1 MERPVLERSGGRGW
15 RTGPWYDRSASPHAI
30 LGVEESAS
38 PEAIRQA
45 YLDAVQLWHP
55 DRFSNDP
62 TMRREAEF
70 ITKRINEAYEAL
82 SRTKRVRASRTYRP
96 YRGLAHGSPTGGHAQ
111 YDEMSPPWDGERSIW
126 RRVILTSVVVLYLLA
141 FSFLVFALVVWE

>member
-1 MERPVLERSGGRGW
+1 V
-15 RTGPWYDRSASPHAI
+15 I

-38 PEAIRQA
+38 PEEIRQA

-70 ITKRINEAYEAL
+70 ITKRINEAHEAL
-82 SRTKRVRASRTYRP
+82 CRPKRRRAPRSYRRNHGP
-96 YRGLAHGSPTGGHAQ
+96 AHGLSTGEHTQ
-111 YDEMSPPWDGERSIW
+111 YDALSPPWDREHSVG
-126 RRVILTSVVVLYLLA
+126 RRVIVTCVVALYLLA
-141 FSFLVFALVVWE
+141 CLILVYAIVAWS